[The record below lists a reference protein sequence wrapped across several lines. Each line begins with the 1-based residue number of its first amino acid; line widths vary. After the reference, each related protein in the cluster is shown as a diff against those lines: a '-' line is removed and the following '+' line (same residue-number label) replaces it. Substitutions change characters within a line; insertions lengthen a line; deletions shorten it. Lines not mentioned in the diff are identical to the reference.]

1 MNNQT
6 KLLLAASAVTILNF
20 NSCSK
25 YEEGPVFSLIPK
37 NNRLIG
43 EWELVKMDGE
53 DIKDYFNNLYSGGYY
68 GSSRQ
73 FDEIEWI
80 WDFEKD
86 QDLDQDLFAVYTTT
100 YNYGNTNYGNTN
112 YSYTDTVNQSI
123 NMSTWEWEDKKAVIE
138 IETSDYGGSQRT
150 EYEVLKL
157 TSNEMKIKDNNDVE
171 MEFEKK

>member
-1 MNNQT
+1 MGGEN
-6 KLLLAASAVTILNF
+6 IEDF
-20 NSCSK
+20 
-25 YEEGPVFSLIPK
+25 F
-37 NNRLIG
+37 NNR
-43 EWELVKMDGE
+43 DG
-53 DIKDYFNNLYSGGYY
+53 GGYY

-100 YNYGNTNYGNTN
+100 YNYGNTT
-112 YSYTDTVNQSI
+112 YSYTDTLYQSM

-138 IETSDYGGSQRT
+138 IETSYYGSSQRT

-171 MEFEKK
+171 MEFEKKLLY

>member
-1 MNNQT
+1 MNNQN
-6 KLLLAASAVTILNF
+6 KLFLAASLVTILNF

-25 YEEGPVFSLIPK
+25 YEEGPAFSLIPK
-37 NNRLIG
+37 NNRLFG

-53 DIKDYFNNLYSGGYY
+53 TIEDYFNNLYGSGYY
-68 GSSRQ
+68 GNSMQ
-73 FDEIEWI
+73 FNEVEWI

-86 QDLDQDLFAVYTTT
+86 QDLDQHLFAVYTSS
-100 YNYGNTNYGNTN
+100 YNYGNNT

-123 NMSTWEWEDKKAVIE
+123 NVSTWEWEEKKTVIE
-138 IETSDYGGSQRT
+138 IETSSYYGSQRT

-157 TSNEMKIKDNNDVE
+157 TSNQMKLKDNNEVE

>member
-1 MNNQT
+1 MNNQN
-6 KLLLAASAVTILNF
+6 KLILAASAVTILNF

-25 YEEGPVFSLIPK
+25 YEEGPAFSLIPK
-37 NNRLIG
+37 NNRLVG

-53 DIKDYFNNLYSGGYY
+53 NIEDYFNNLYGGGYY

-86 QDLDQDLFAVYTTT
+86 QDLDQDLFAVYTIS
-100 YNYGNTNYGNTN
+100 YNYGYTT
-112 YSYTDTVNQSI
+112 YSYTDTINQSM

-138 IETSDYGGSQRT
+138 IETSYYGSSQRT

-157 TSNEMKIKDNNDVE
+157 TSSEMKIKDINDVE